1 MMPWNRAEEPL
12 MPDGQQVRTDAPD
25 APDARVL
32 ALDIGAYGH
41 LGSISS
47 MFWYHGAGGALHAHL
62 AELLPEG
69 ATVQDQLD
77 VLESL
82 AESYDEYREVSPV
95 VVVGVT
101 VLSPVGKREVRAH
114 LDSWYNPPWRRKLV
128 TVGDYATEQA
138 GTSAR
143 GLTPRKKLRDLLATR
158 LTERTIS
165 LTPAQFEAVSLY
177 TGRRQKPGRDG
188 DDEWRT
194 DEVDAIA
201 LPVALS
207 CLGAAVLLPPPAPT
221 PGQKARLI
229 ERARRA
235 WQFRFGLSEDEA
247 RFRAE
252 TQGHPDMQTGGAD
265 PGGLATGE
273 PVAHLRPDP
282 TQSPYQLRKAATP

>member
-1 MMPWNRAEEPL
+1 MPPWSRVDEPL
-12 MPDGQQVRTDAPD
+12 LPDGQQIRTDAPD

-47 MFWYHGAGGALHAHL
+47 MFWYHNGGALHAHV

-77 VLESL
+77 VLEEL
-82 AESYDEYREVSPV
+82 AESYQEYREVAPV

-101 VLSPVGKREVRAH
+101 VLSQFGKREVREH
-114 LDSWYNPPWRRKLV
+114 LDGWYNPPWRRKLV
-128 TVGDYATEQA
+128 TVGDFA
-138 GTSAR
+138 GEHVGSR
-143 GLTPRKKLRDLLATR
+143 GLTPRKKLRDLIAQR
-158 LTERTIS
+158 LTEHTIT
-165 LTPAQFEAVSLY
+165 LTPGQFEAVSLY
-177 TGRRQKPGRDG
+177 TGRRQKPGRDA

-207 CLGAAVLLPPPAPT
+207 CLAARYLLPPPMPSEGA
-221 PGQKARLI
+221 KDRMV

-235 WQFRFGLSEDEA
+235 WQYKFGLPEEEA
-247 RFRAE
+247 RHRAK
-252 TQGHPDMQTGGAD
+252 TQGHPDQQTGGSPD
-265 PGGLATGE
+265 LSGGELVST
-273 PVAHLRPDP
+273 LRPDP
-282 TQSPYQLRKAATP
+282 TQSPYQNWKAATP

>member
-1 MMPWNRAEEPL
+1 MMPWSRADEPL
-12 MPDGQQVRTDAPD
+12 MPDGSQVRTDAPD

-47 MFWYHGAGGALHAHL
+47 MFWYHGAGGTLHAHL

-77 VLESL
+77 VLEEL
-82 AESYDEYREVSPV
+82 AESYEEYREVAPV

-101 VLSPVGKREVRAH
+101 VLSPVGKREVREH
-114 LDSWYNPPWRRKLV
+114 LDAWYNPPWRRKLV
-128 TVGDYATEQA
+128 TVGDYAAEQA
-138 GTSAR
+138 GTTAR
-143 GLTPRKKLRDLLATR
+143 GLTPRKKLRDLIAQR
-158 LTERTIS
+158 LTERTIT
-165 LTPAQFEAVSLY
+165 LTPAQFHAVSLY
-177 TGRRQKPGRDG
+177 TGRRQKPGRDA

-207 CLGAAVLLPPPAPT
+207 CLAAKYLLPPPAPS
-221 PGQKARLI
+221 PGQRARMV

-235 WQFRFGLSEDEA
+235 WQFRYGLPEDEA
-247 RFRAE
+247 RHRAE
-252 TQGHPDMQTGGAD
+252 TQGHPDMHTSAAD
-265 PGGLATGE
+265 PNAGASS
-273 PVAHLRPDP
+273 AMRLRPDP
-282 TQSPYQLRKAATP
+282 TQSPYQQRKAATP